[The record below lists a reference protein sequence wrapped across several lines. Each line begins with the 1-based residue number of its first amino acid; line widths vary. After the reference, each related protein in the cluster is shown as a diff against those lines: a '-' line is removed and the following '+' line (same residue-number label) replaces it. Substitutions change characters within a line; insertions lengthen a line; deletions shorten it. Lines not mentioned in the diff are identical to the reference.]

1 MQRCDYC
8 GRVLYKNVSEK
19 YFLCSSKCRTKYK
32 NKKYLSKLEQSVTSV
47 VKNGILVKEIV
58 NKLDYDKFDT
68 VSAIRRLI
76 YKKGSLFIKANS
88 EINLNVEIFIVR
100 K

>member
-8 GRVLYKNVSEK
+8 GRILYKNVSEK

-32 NKKYLSKLEQSVTSV
+32 NTKYLSKLEQSFTSV
-47 VKNGILVKEIV
+47 VKNGILVKDIV

-76 YKKGSLFIKANS
+76 YQKGSLYIKANS
-88 EINLNVEIFIVR
+88 EINLNVQVFIVR